1 MAITVRQVIF
11 RDLILY
17 FALALFVCILSV
29 ISIGFYSYY
38 NFKDLTNKESTNAL
52 QTSFAYEK
60 ENLGYIN
67 TLHSVWTKAYEN
79 IVLTFNEKWTEDN
92 IGNDV
97 SKVFGMDLALILE
110 DDGTVIF
117 GASRGTIIDKKTLLP
132 FKEFLGN
139 WIQSHHT
146 TRVNTG
152 VIKSVIVLGE
162 KSYLASI
169 AEIQPSY
176 DASVRLEIGRKSKF
190 LFLAQDIEKTLVRSL
205 RKFTNI
211 DSLKFTMERNA
222 GNLPSGLNFFVVKS
236 NDEAVGYF
244 LWEPAESAKAI
255 LSQLVPVSVIV
266 FLILI
271 ILAILIGMN
280 MLSVGT
286 SYDKLISNLRITTHD
301 LGIARDAAEKSNHE
315 KSNFLATMSHEIRT
329 PMNGIVGML
338 SLLRETE
345 LSQRQIAYVNTIQ
358 SSSSS
363 LMKLIDDILEFSQS
377 EQKEQ
382 KAFLSPVNIREI
394 VTEIQG
400 LLQPV
405 AIQRD
410 LKFETF
416 FSQSVP
422 ALVKTDGV
430 RFRQILLHLTSN
442 AFKFTH
448 VGHVRIN
455 VNTAPLDAKNYE
467 LIVQVIDTGVG
478 MNESLRTT
486 LFTDTFSR
494 DAINVDSTHQSLGLG
509 IAKNL
514 VNLLH
519 GKIDCESTLGQG
531 SVFWFALPIEK
542 EENL

>member
-29 ISIGFYSYY
+29 VSIGVYSYY
-38 NFKDLTNKESTNAL
+38 NFKALTNQESTNAL
-52 QTSFAYEK
+52 NTSFSYEK

-67 TLHSVWTKAYEN
+67 TLHSIWTKAYEN
-79 IVLTFNEKWTEDN
+79 VVLTFDEKWAEDN

-97 SKVFGMDLALILE
+97 SKVFGMDLALILDE
-110 DDGTVIF
+110 NGKVLF
-117 GASRGTIIDKKTLLP
+117 GASRGVRIDDKKLRP
-132 FKEFLGN
+132 FDESFAT
-139 WIQSHHT
+139 WMQSHQT
-146 TRVNTG
+146 TRFNTG
-152 VIKSVIVLGE
+152 VIKGVIVLGE
-162 KSYLASI
+162 KPYLASI
-169 AEIQPSY
+169 GEIQPSY
-176 DASVRLEIGRKSKF
+176 DASVRLESGRKSRF
-190 LFLAQDIEKTLVRSL
+190 LFLAQDIEKTLTRSL
-205 RKFTNI
+205 RKFTTI
-211 DSLKFTMERNA
+211 DSLKFASGILASE
-222 GNLPSGLNFFVVKS
+222 LPSGMNSFPIKGT
-236 NDEAVGYF
+236 DDTVGYF

-255 LSQLVPVSVIV
+255 LAQLVPVSVIV
-266 FLILI
+266 FLILT
-271 ILAILIGMN
+271 ILAILIGTN
-280 MLSVGT
+280 MLRVGM
-286 SYDKLISNLRITTHD
+286 SYDRLISNLKITTHD
-301 LGIARDAAEKSNHE
+301 LGIARDDAEKSSRE

-345 LSQRQIAYVNTIQ
+345 LSQRQVAYVNTIQ

-363 LMKLIDDILEFSQS
+363 LMRLIDDILEFSQS

-410 LKFETF
+410 LKFEIF

-442 AFKFTH
+442 AFKFTS

-455 VNTAPLDAKNYE
+455 LNTAPLDAKNYE

-478 MNESLRTT
+478 MPEHLRAT

-494 DAINVDSTHQSLGLG
+494 DAINIDATQQSLGLG

-514 VNLLH
+514 VSLLK
-519 GKIDCESTLGQG
+519 GKIDCESTVGQG
-531 SVFWFALPIEK
+531 SCFWFALPIEK
-542 EENL
+542 ENPS

>member
-1 MAITVRQVIF
+1 MAVTVRQIIF
-11 RDLILY
+11 RDLLLY

-29 ISIGFYSYY
+29 LSIGVYSYY
-38 NFKDLTNKESTNAL
+38 NFKELTNQESTNAL
-52 QTSFAYEK
+52 NTSFAYER

-67 TLHSVWTKAYEN
+67 SLHSIWTRAYEN
-79 IVLTFNEKWTEDN
+79 IALNYDEKWIANN

-97 SKVFGMDLALILE
+97 SKTFGMDLALILE
-110 DDGTVIF
+110 ETGKVVF
-117 GASRGTIIDKKTLLP
+117 GASRGILIEEATLRSFDEP
-132 FKEFLGN
+132 FAN
-139 WIQSHHT
+139 WIQAHRT
-146 TRVNTG
+146 TRFNMG
-152 VIKSVIVLGE
+152 VLKGVIVLGG
-162 KSYLASI
+162 KPYLAAI
-169 AEIQPSY
+169 GEIQPSY
-176 DASVRLEIGRKSKF
+176 DASVRLEVGRKPKF
-190 LFLAQDIEKTLVRSL
+190 LFLAQDIEKTLIRSL
-205 RKFTNI
+205 RKFTTI
-211 DSLKFTMERNA
+211 DSLSFTMNTQTHQDK
-222 GNLPSGLNFFVVKS
+222 GLNSLPVT
-236 NDEAVGYF
+236 DTAGIIGYF

-255 LSQLVPVSVIV
+255 LSQIVPVSLIV

-271 ILAILIGMN
+271 VLAALIGTN
-280 MLSVGT
+280 MLRVGT
-286 SYDKLISNLRITTHD
+286 SYDRLISNLRMTTQD
-301 LGIARDAAEKSNHE
+301 LGIARDKAEKSSRE

-345 LSQRQIAYVNTIQ
+345 MSQRQIAYVNTIQ
-358 SSSSS
+358 SSSNS

-410 LKFETF
+410 LKFEIF

-422 ALVKTDGV
+422 TLVNTDAV

-442 AFKFTH
+442 AFKFTS

-455 VNTAPLDAKNYE
+455 VNTAPLDQKRYE

-478 MNESLRTT
+478 IPDALRVT
-486 LFTDTFSR
+486 LFTETFSR
-494 DAINVDSTHQSLGLG
+494 DVINADATHQSLGLG

-514 VNLLH
+514 VTLLG
-519 GKIDCESTLGQG
+519 GKIDCDSTTGQG
-531 SVFWFALPIEK
+531 SVFWFAIPIEK
-542 EENL
+542 ENIS

>member
-29 ISIGFYSYY
+29 ISIGVYSYY
-38 NFKDLTNKESTNAL
+38 NFKDLTNQESTNAL
-52 QTSFAYEK
+52 NTSFAYEK

-67 TLHSVWTKAYEN
+67 TLHSIWTKAYEN
-79 IVLTFNEKWTEDN
+79 VVLIFNEKWAEDN

-97 SKVFGMDLALILE
+97 SKVFGMDLALII
-110 DDGTVIF
+110 DDNGKTIF
-117 GASRGTIIDKKTLLP
+117 GASRGVRIDDQKLRAFDDT
-132 FKEFLGN
+132 FAN
-139 WIQSHHT
+139 WIQSHRT
-146 TRVNTG
+146 TRFNTG
-152 VIKSVIVLGE
+152 VIKGVIVLGN
-162 KSYLASI
+162 KPYLASI
-169 AEIQPSY
+169 GEIQPSY
-176 DASVRLEIGRKSKF
+176 DASIRLEAGRKSKF
-190 LFLAQDIEKTLVRSL
+190 LFLAQDIEKTLTRSL

-211 DSLKFTMERNA
+211 DSLKFIHGITFSSI
-222 GNLPSGLNFFVVKS
+222 PSGMNSLPVKS
-236 NDEAVGYF
+236 VDETVGYF
-244 LWEPAESAKAI
+244 IWEPAESAKAI
-255 LSQLVPVSVIV
+255 LSQLVPVSIIV
-266 FLILI
+266 FCILI
-271 ILAILIGMN
+271 ILAILIGTN
-280 MLSVGT
+280 MLRVGT
-286 SYDKLISNLRITTHD
+286 SYDRLISNLKITTHD
-301 LGIARDAAEKSNHE
+301 LGIARDEAEKSSRE

-358 SSSSS
+358 SSSNS
-363 LMKLIDDILEFSQS
+363 LMRLIDDILEFSQS
-377 EQKEQ
+377 EQKEK

-410 LKFETF
+410 LKFEIF

-422 ALVKTDGV
+422 TLVKTDGV

-442 AFKFTH
+442 AFKFTS

-455 VNTAPLDAKNYE
+455 LNTAPLDEKNYE

-478 MNESLRTT
+478 MPENLRAN

-494 DAINVDSTHQSLGLG
+494 DAINVDATQQSLGLG

-514 VNLLH
+514 VNLLK
-519 GKIDCESTLGQG
+519 GKIDCDSTIGQG
-531 SVFWFALPIEK
+531 SCFWFALPIEK
-542 EENL
+542 EDLS